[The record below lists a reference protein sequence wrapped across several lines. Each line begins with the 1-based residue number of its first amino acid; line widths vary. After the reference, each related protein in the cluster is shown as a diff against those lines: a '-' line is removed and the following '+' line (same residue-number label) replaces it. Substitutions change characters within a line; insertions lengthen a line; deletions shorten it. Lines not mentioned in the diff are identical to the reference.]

1 MCAARIM
8 LTNKAVACSQA
19 PLPDGWLLCPETL
32 PDTVTQEPPGP
43 CLRMKNQPGA
53 GPDGTQPTRAF

>member
-1 MCAARIM
+1 M

-32 PDTVTQEPPGP
+32 PDTVTQEPSGP